1 MPGQRSLD
9 LRLRSKCAPWPGFAL
24 VLALFFAL
32 PAAAH
37 QAAVSYSEL
46 EVDGARIEGTF
57 RFALVDLRP
66 QLAVDPHTLDANALS
81 HLLLDP
87 FVIKGCTLLPGTT
100 AAPDGEDGVTLVAHW
115 RCTEP
120 PESLQVHAGFF
131 DLMPPGAVH
140 LSRIRFSHELLPEE
154 RVAQA
159 DDPSFE
165 AQRVRSTFA
174 EFTRFLKL
182 GIEHIFTGYDHI
194 AFLVG
199 LLLLGGSLRRLI
211 GIVTAFTVAHSITL
225 ALAALEILAPPPR
238 VVEPLIAASI
248 VFVGLEDLWALW
260 RGRAE
265 SALRHRWMITFAFGL
280 VHGFG
285 FASVLRELDLPRA
298 VLATGLVSFNLG
310 VEVGQVCIVLLALPL
325 LRRLRTVRAFSPAM
339 AGLVCALGAFWLVQR
354 LL

>member
-1 MPGQRSLD
+1 MPARRARMQPGAR
-9 LRLRSKCAPWPGFAL
+9 RLIAFAL
-24 VLALFFAL
+24 LLAL

-46 EVDGARIEGTF
+46 EVDGARIDATF
-57 RFALVDLRP
+57 RFALVDLRA
-66 QLAVDPHTLDANALS
+66 QLAVDPHTLDAAALS
-81 HLLLDP
+81 HLLLDR
-87 FVIKGCTLLPGTT
+87 FVIKGCTLEPGTT
-100 AAPDGEDGVTLVAHW
+100 AAPDGEDGVALVAHW
-115 RCTEP
+115 QCAGP
-120 PESLQVHAGFF
+120 PESLQVQVGFF
-131 DLMPPGAVH
+131 DAMPPAAVH
-140 LSRIRFSHELLPEE
+140 LSRIRFAHGDLPQE

-159 DDPSFE
+159 DEPSFE
-165 AQRVRSTFA
+165 AQRVRSVGA

-182 GIEHIFTGYDHI
+182 GVEHIFTGYDHI

-199 LLLLGGSLRRLI
+199 LLLLGGTLRRLI

-225 ALAALEILAPPPR
+225 ALAALDILSPSPR

-248 VFVGLEDLWALW
+248 VFVGLEDLWAL
-260 RGRAE
+260 RLHRAE

-285 FASVLRELDLPRA
+285 FASVLRELDLPRS

-339 AGLVCALGAFWLVQR
+339 AALVCVLGAFWLVQR